1 MNFFKYCVSK
11 NILFLYSSL
20 YLRPR
25 DEASSATIGNMT
37 YVIGGVG
44 EKSVEFI
51 NMGGT
56 SDDFASGIV
65 NRQAA
70 IDSRRSNDKKP
81 RQNQPVPLPKW
92 QIGTPLP
99 SVRARSCAVATD
111 NNTIYVLGKIAS
123 HSSTR
128 S

>member
-1 MNFFKYCVSK
+1 
-11 NILFLYSSL
+11 
-20 YLRPR
+20 
-25 DEASSATIGNMT
+25 MT

-51 NMGGT
+51 NMEGT
-56 SDDFASGIV
+56 SDDFGSGIG
-65 NRQAA
+65 NLQAAA
-70 IDSRRSNDKKP
+70 IDSRRSNAKKP

-111 NNTIYVLGKIAS
+111 NNTIYVIGKIAS